1 MKDSRKLFLSVIQL
15 NLLVLLFYC
24 TINAN
29 AQSDT
34 TDRSFLLET
43 SGIRST
49 YRDLATSPLYYTGYG
64 LSLGLGWDWKKKQS
78 ESSVFFD
85 LSGSILRSVS
95 PESNLIPSI
104 TRSYMASAN
113 FFTEYLRRIPLQNNR
128 WRLFLGGS
136 SNLSLPFRYNP
147 SLGNSALGADPL
159 LNLMGAGRVR
169 FDVSRKEERTFSFW
183 FISRQLVPVR
193 RYFQLDLHA
202 GLFNFNYRPGY
213 AYTYDASIQGNDTRL
228 LNYYFDNYK
237 WSLNGWRIQTRL
249 SFFRE
254 SQTGNGFQL
263 FYAWE
268 ATVAKGRFEPLA
280 LAIHK
285 IGIRLNVQR
294 KPRIK

>member
-1 MKDSRKLFLSVIQL
+1 MEDSRKHFLSVVQL
-15 NLLVLLFYC
+15 NLLVLYFLC
-24 TINAN
+24 TINIQ

-34 TDRSFLLET
+34 TYRNFLLET

-49 YRDLATSPLYYTGYG
+49 YRDLATSPLYYIGYG

-85 LSGSILRSVS
+85 LSGSIHRSAS
-95 PESNLIPSI
+95 PQSNLIPSI

-113 FFTEYLRRIPLQNNR
+113 FFTEYLRRIPLKKNR
-128 WRLFLGGS
+128 WQLFLGGS

-159 LNLMGAGRVR
+159 LNLMGAGKVR
-169 FDVSRKEERTFSFW
+169 LDVSRKEERSFSFW
-183 FISRQLVPVR
+183 FISKQLAPVR
-193 RYFQLDLHA
+193 RYFQLDLHV
-202 GLFNFNYRPGY
+202 GLLNFNYRPGY

-228 LNYYFDNYK
+228 LHYYFDNYK

-254 SQTGNGFQL
+254 SQTGNGLQL

-280 LAIHK
+280 LAMHK
-285 IGIRLNVQR
+285 IGIRLNVKR